1 MRLDYTLYVLAALL
15 LIITVVPFIVTIEGV
30 ESETRSLW
38 VVTTVVL
45 GLLSIGL
52 GYSQRPK
59 TEAQACQPAMQT
71 SQEMMPET
79 QTATTIEA
87 PKEEKS

>member
-1 MRLDYTLYVLAALL
+1 MLAALL
-15 LIITVVPFIVTIEGV
+15 LIITVVPFVMTIEGL

-52 GYSQRPK
+52 DYCQRPK
-59 TEAQACQPAMQT
+59 TEGQACQPASSFPQVTM
-71 SQEMMPET
+71 
-79 QTATTIEA
+79 EA
-87 PKEEKS
+87 LQ